1 MIAANAQSMT
11 HDMSPVSAPLKQVG
25 ISAFP
30 LSMGHDTGRGLERV
44 IAELVTGLDAIGQ
57 PYV

>member
-11 HDMSPVSAPLKQVG
+11 SDVSPASAPLKQVG

-30 LSMGHDTGRGLERV
+30 LSMGRDTGRGLERV
-44 IAELVTGLDAIGQ
+44 I
-57 PYV
+57 